1 MPSLEFVR
9 REIEY
14 MRGQVGRQRKEI
26 LTLQRA
32 GIPTTSAEEFLHR
45 MLDKIDGL
53 CVERDK
59 RKVDLPRPARGKV
72 LGGRKWSMQINSSA
86 RDASGNRMVRL
97 YPRL

>member
-32 GIPTTSAEEFLHR
+32 GIPTASAEELLQR

-53 CVERDK
+53 CVQRDK
-59 RKVDLPRPARGKV
+59 LKAEIPRPAKGRV
-72 LGGRKWSMQINSSA
+72 LGGQKC
-86 RDASGNRMVRL
+86 
-97 YPRL
+97 